1 MRRGRVPLA
10 LSAVGLLV
18 AGCSSP
24 QGLAASSP
32 PPIPAA
38 SGTLSPAQAMAAER
52 AVTLFLSATSHGDV
66 ARVAQ
71 AVAPGQR
78 GCFATLQRAYK
89 LTVTSLRIV
98 SARPAGPGRATV
110 ILRLHGR
117 FEMAGH
123 ITPVGPG
130 GPGHAQWLATS
141 SINGRWYVDPRHSI
155 AGNNLSL
162 PLPCLG
168 T

>member
-1 MRRGRVPLA
+1 MRHGRVPLA

-18 AGCSSP
+18 AGCSFQQSLSTS
-24 QGLAASSP
+24 GP

-52 AVTLFLSATSHGDV
+52 AVTLFLSAM
-66 ARVAQ
+66 
-71 AVAPGQR
+71 
-78 GCFATLQRAYK
+78 
-89 LTVTSLRIV
+89 TSLRIV
-98 SARPAGPGRATV
+98 SARPARPDRATV
-110 ILRLHGR
+110 ILRLHGH

-123 ITPVGPG
+123 STPVGPR
-130 GPGHAQWLATS
+130 GPDHTQWLATT
-141 SINGRWYVDPRHSI
+141 SINGRWYVDPHHSI